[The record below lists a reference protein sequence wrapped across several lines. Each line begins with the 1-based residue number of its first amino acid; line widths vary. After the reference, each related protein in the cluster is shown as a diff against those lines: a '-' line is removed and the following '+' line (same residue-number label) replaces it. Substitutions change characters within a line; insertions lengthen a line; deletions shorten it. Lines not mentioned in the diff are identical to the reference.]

1 MFQFAR
7 FPSHALGHGWLCI
20 ITAGFLHSDVCGSP
34 IICISPQL
42 FAACH
47 VLRRQIS
54 PRHPPYAL
62 SILTYVFTL
71 TFVFPGKGFP
81 LRFPSV
87 RQKIFSFVKSF
98 LSFLLLYS
106 FQRTV
111 SRLVCRVGGDEENRT
126 PDPLLARQ
134 VLSQLSYTPMVL
146 FFKAF
151 SIVFL
156 LLGKCLTRLEL
167 VTSRLSGVRSNS

>member
-1 MFQFAR
+1 MFQFVR
-7 FPSHALGHGWLCI
+7 FPSHTQWYGWLCI
-20 ITAGFLHSDVCGSP
+20 TTAGLLHSDICGSK

-47 VLRRQIS
+47 VLLRQIS

-71 TFVFPGKGFP
+71 TFLAFWV
-81 LRFPSV
+81 S
-87 RQKIFSFVKSF
+87 FSTSEKSFLDELFF

-106 FQRTV
+106 FQRTGY
-111 SRLVCRVGGDEENRT
+111 LTFCQVGGDEENRT

-134 VLSQLSYTPMVL
+134 VLSQLSYTPMVFVLL
-146 FFKAF
+146 FSFF
-151 SIVFL
+151 TFFL
-156 LLGKCLTRLEL
+156 Q
-167 VTSRLSGVRSNS
+167 

>member
-20 ITAGFLHSDVCGSP
+20 ITAGLLHSDVCGSP

-62 SILTYVFTL
+62 SILTYVFYL
-71 TFVFPGKGFP
+71 DFCFFFPGKGFP
-81 LRFPSV
+81 LSGFPSV
-87 RQKIFSFVKSF
+87 RQKIFLFREIFSFVSSSIQFSKNS
-98 LSFLLLYS
+98 
-106 FQRTV
+106 
-111 SRLVCRVGGDEENRT
+111 SRLVFRVGGDEENRT

-134 VLSQLSYTPMVL
+134 VLSQLSYTPKFQL
-146 FFKAF
+146 
-151 SIVFL
+151 IL
-156 LLGKCLTRLEL
+156 RY
-167 VTSRLSGVRSNS
+167 

>member
-62 SILTYVFTL
+62 SILTYVFYL
-71 TFVFPGKGFP
+71 DLCFFLARRKVS
-81 LRFPSV
+81 LSPSFLQYA
-87 RQKIFSFVKSF
+87 RKFFSFVKSF

-146 FFKAF
+146 FSKLFHCF
-151 SIVFL
+151 FFFFCL
-156 LLGKCLTRLEL
+156 EKC
-167 VTSRLSGVRSNS
+167 GGPN

>member
-62 SILTYVFTL
+62 SILTYVFYL
-71 TFVFPGKGFP
+71 DFCFFFPGKGFP
-81 LRFPSV
+81 LSGFPSV
-87 RQKIFSFVKSF
+87 RQKIFLFREIFSFVSSSIQFSKNS
-98 LSFLLLYS
+98 
-106 FQRTV
+106 

-146 FFKAF
+146 FSKLFHRF
-151 SIVFL
+151 FFFFCL
-156 LLGKCLTRLEL
+156 EKC
-167 VTSRLSGVRSNS
+167 GGPN

>member
-20 ITAGFLHSDVCGSP
+20 ITAGLLHSDVCGSP

-62 SILTYVFTL
+62 SILTYVFYL
-71 TFVFPGKGFP
+71 DFCFFFPGKGFP
-81 LRFPSV
+81 LSGFPSV
-87 RQKIFSFVKSF
+87 RQKIFLFREIFSFVS
-98 LSFLLLYS
+98 SS
-106 FQRTV
+106 IQ
-111 SRLVCRVGGDEENRT
+111 
-126 PDPLLARQ
+126 
-134 VLSQLSYTPMVL
+134 
-146 FFKAF
+146 F
-151 SIVFL
+151 SKNSVPA
-156 LLGKCLTRLEL
+156 CLPGWWR
-167 VTSRLSGVRSNS
+167 

>member
-62 SILTYVFTL
+62 SILTYVFYL
-71 TFVFPGKGFP
+71 DLCFFFPGKGFP
-81 LRFPSV
+81 LSGFPSV
-87 RQKIFSFVKSF
+87 RQKIFLFREIFSFVSSSIQFSKNS
-98 LSFLLLYS
+98 
-106 FQRTV
+106 
-111 SRLVCRVGGDEENRT
+111 SRLVFRVGGDEENRT

-146 FFKAF
+146 FSKLFPSF
-151 SIVFL
+151 FL
-156 LLGKCLTRLEL
+156 FLGKMWWA
-167 VTSRLSGVRSNS
+167 